1 MLDYHRLKAF
11 LAAAECLNFTQAA
24 ERLYVSQS
32 SLSKMI
38 SQLEADLGFKLFIRT
53 NRSVYLTREGQVIYE
68 KMKKTVDDLDE
79 ALITAKRM
87 SGNRA
92 GSFTL
97 SVSNSIGMPKE
108 VIKAFHDFCD
118 NEPAFSY
125 ELVSQEF
132 STFRQSLLNGQVDSV
147 LVRDFDVSSLHGCE
161 SILLYEA
168 SPVVLVRAGHPAVG
182 ADGKLD
188 LKKLAECEFVS
199 IYSTSSISYY
209 SFLHQCCD
217 CLGFQ
222 PKVTK
227 YVTNPEAKAD
237 NILLDDFAM
246 VTDMLEAKLLGERVV
261 YVKPENAKKIGIRL
275 TWQKT
280 NENPALQ
287 RFVEYISTL
296 APFEEK

>member
-24 ERLYVSQS
+24 DRLYVSQS

-53 NRSVYLTREGQVIYE
+53 NRSVYLTREGQVVYE

-87 SGNRA
+87 SENQA

-97 SVSNSIGMPKE
+97 SVSNSVEMPTSI
-108 VIKAFHDFCD
+108 IKAFHDFREK
-118 NEPAFSY
+118 EPHFTY

-132 STFRQSLLNGQVDSV
+132 STFRQSLLDGQVDSV
-147 LVRDFDVSSLHGCE
+147 LVRDFEVSTLHGCE
-161 SILLYEA
+161 SLLLYES
-168 SPVVLVRAGHPAVG
+168 SPVILVRAGHPAVEK
-182 ADGKLD
+182 DGRLNIQ
-188 LKKLAECEFVS
+188 KLAQCEFVS

-209 SFLHQCCD
+209 SFLRKCCD
-217 CLGFQ
+217 HLGFQ

-227 YVTNPEAKAD
+227 YVTIPEAKAD

-246 VTDMLEAKLLGERVV
+246 VTDMLEARLMGNRVV
-261 YVKPENAKKIGIRL
+261 YTKPEGVEKIGIKL
-275 TWQKT
+275 AWQKT
-280 NENPALQ
+280 NENPAL
-287 RFVEYISTL
+287 RHFIEFIHRL
-296 APFEEK
+296 APFEEE